1 MVADSKA
8 NQKASPPTQKKCIFA
23 ADFFKLKILN

>member
-8 NQKASPPTQKKCIFA
+8 NQIASPPTQKKCIFA
-23 ADFFKLKILN
+23 ADFFQTK